1 MHRNRSTQINM
12 KAKLKNITTTQSG
25 IYEKNHPDGDILYLQ
40 VSDFKNGKELN
51 NELKPAIINNERV
64 EKFILQDKDLLF
76 AAKGTS
82 NFCVMYRLGKEKA
95 VASSSFFVIRILNN
109 NIDPEYIC
117 WFLNNPQT
125 LNYLKAHA
133 VGTSIPSIT
142 KTMLEDLEISIIPL
156 EKQRMIVAYHNLQN
170 REVELHTLIAQKKR
184 LLTDHI
190 LYNVTN
196 KTK

>member
-1 MHRNRSTQINM
+1 MNLKLRNI
-12 KAKLKNITTTQSG
+12 ATTQSG
-25 IYEKNHPDGDILYLQ
+25 IYEKNHPEGDILYLQ

-64 EKFILQDKDLLF
+64 KKFILQDKDLLF

-82 NFCVMYRLGKEKA
+82 NFCAMYRSGKEKA

-109 NIDPEYIC
+109 NVDPEYIC
-117 WFLNNPQT
+117 WFLNTPHILT
-125 LNYLKAHA
+125 HLKAHA

-142 KTMLEDLEISIIPL
+142 KTMLENLEINILPL
-156 EKQRMIVAYHNLQN
+156 EKQRLIVAYHNLQD
-170 REVELHTLIAQKKR
+170 REVELHALIAQKKR

-190 LYNVTN
+190 LHNVTN

>member
-1 MHRNRSTQINM
+1 MN
-12 KAKLKNITTTQSG
+12 AKLKDLVTTQSG

-40 VSDFKNGKELN
+40 VSDFKNGKNLN
-51 NELKPAIINNERV
+51 NDLKPAIINNERV

-109 NIDPEYIC
+109 NNVDPEYIC
-117 WFLNNPQT
+117 WFLNTPHT
-125 LNYLKAHA
+125 LTHLKTHA

-142 KTMLEDLEISIIPL
+142 KTMLENLEINMLSL
-156 EKQRMIVAYHNLQN
+156 EKQRLIVAYHNLQD
-170 REVELHTLIAQKKR
+170 REVELHALIAQKKR